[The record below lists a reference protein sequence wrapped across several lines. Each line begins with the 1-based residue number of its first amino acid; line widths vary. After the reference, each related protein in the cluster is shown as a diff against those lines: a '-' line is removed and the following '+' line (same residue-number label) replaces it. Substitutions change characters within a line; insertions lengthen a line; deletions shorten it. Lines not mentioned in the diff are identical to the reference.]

1 LRFGYAITV
10 LLIVSLMF
18 GSVSGVAQASST
30 CENCAA
36 ESEQNVAKAQATSKS
51 YLPISR
57 LSGLN
62 AGLSAAGVHDSSS
75 GWYSIL
81 TPFVSY
87 AFSPHYSSDVS
98 MSLYPYRYIQAE
110 GQGFSQSTGLVFV
123 GGDVGDVLA
132 EAHALFDLKQYR
144 SLSTASM
151 TLPTGNRADGLGTGR
166 VTFNLEERVERYFGR
181 TGLVLGV
188 GGGDS
193 SGLQNRLVEQD
204 DTALGPLAQFQTG
217 IVTWLPKNVSLQSV
231 VYEQLPI
238 GDQKNY
244 SILSR
249 PGFPATTVV
258 TGRRVNEDNGFTT
271 TIYIPLTSHLMLT
284 SSYNRSL
291 RLHLDTA
298 STGVT
303 FVFKGLS
310 IRRSESVI
318 DRAMREAESG
328 GVSLK

>member
-1 LRFGYAITV
+1 MRFGYAIKV
-10 LLIVSLMF
+10 LLAVTWMS
-18 GSVSGVAQASST
+18 GSVSVVAQTSAARETSAADSVQTEIRPQAST
-30 CENCAA
+30 
-36 ESEQNVAKAQATSKS
+36 KS
-51 YLPISR
+51 YFPISR
-57 LSGLN
+57 LKGLD
-62 AGLSAAGVHDSSS
+62 GGVSAAGVHDSSS

-98 MSLYPYRYIQAE
+98 MSIYPYRYIQA
-110 GQGFSQSTGLVFV
+110 QGEDPSQAPGLVFV
-123 GGDVGDVLA
+123 GGDVGDMLV
-132 EAHALFDLKQYR
+132 EAHALFDLKNYR

-181 TGLVLGV
+181 TGLVVGV

-204 DTALGPLAQFQTG
+204 DTALGPLAQFQVG
-217 IVTWLPKNVSLQSV
+217 IVTWLPRNISLQSL

-238 GDQKNY
+238 GDQKIY
-244 SILSR
+244 STLTR
-249 PGFPATTVV
+249 PGFPDNTVV

-271 TIYIPLTSHLMLT
+271 TIDIPLTSHFMLT

-303 FVFKGLS
+303 FVFKGFS
-310 IRRSESVI
+310 IRRSESII

-328 GVSLK
+328 GASLK